1 MARDLYTECAA
12 ELAASPDLVAT
23 LLTEHRATS
32 EGWCRSHNA
41 HPERHPCSIR
51 RLAELAA
58 GRETD
63 PGVLA

>member
-23 LLTEHRATS
+23 LLTEHTATPD
-32 EGWCRSHNA
+32 GWCRSHNA

-58 GRETD
+58 GHEND
-63 PGVLA
+63 PRLLA

>member
-1 MARDLYTECAA
+1 MGRDLYTACAD
-12 ELAASPDLVAT
+12 ELAATPDLVAK
-23 LLTEHRATS
+23 LLAEHTATAD
-32 EGWCRSHNA
+32 GWCRSHNA

-58 GRETD
+58 GRESD

>member
-1 MARDLYTECAA
+1 MDRDLYTECAA
-12 ELAASPDLVAT
+12 ELAASPDLVAS

-32 EGWCRSHNA
+32 DGWCRSHNV

-58 GRETD
+58 GHECD
-63 PGVLA
+63 PAVPA